1 MSELHPIF
9 EQAMAPF
16 TKELRKKETP
26 EHVWLWYDGYHT
38 PQISLSKPPSHIKS
52 VEYIRLQTDWNR
64 L

>member
-26 EHVWLWYDGYHT
+26 EHLWFWIDPTGY
-38 PQISLSKPPSHIKS
+38 PQVAYSKPADIKS